1 VGAIDGTELGKS
13 EGAIVGTWLMV
24 GAGDGN
30 PDGSTEGEGEGLAEG
45 SGLGAALGGVGVGM
59 GLIVGAGDGAFV
71 GEDVGAHVFPMSPEV
86 PGGFRQT
93 TKGNVARRYHNMQ
106 TAQKLDDAL
115 IFRGSS
121 RYLLFCRFEAVGAC
135 ELQRLLTDVELLL
148 HRTPIFDVLFIA

>member
-71 GEDVGAHVFPMSPEV
+71 GEDVGAHVFPMSPIQ
-86 PGGFRQT
+86 PMSFCSFR
-93 TKGNVARRYHNMQ
+93 RRDRG
-106 TAQKLDDAL
+106 KLL
-115 IFRGSS
+115 VRI
-121 RYLLFCRFEAVGAC
+121 EP
-135 ELQRLLTDVELLL
+135 LTV
-148 HRTPIFDVLFIA
+148 RA